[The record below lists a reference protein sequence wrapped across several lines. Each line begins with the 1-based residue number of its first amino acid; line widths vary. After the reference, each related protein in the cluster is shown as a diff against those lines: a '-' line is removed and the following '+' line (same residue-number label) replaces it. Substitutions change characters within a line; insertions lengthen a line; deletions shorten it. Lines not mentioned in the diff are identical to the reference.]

1 MPEKLSENAD
11 NVQHKPEPE
20 IKSYESSK
28 ILLVTRVR
36 VSQEPVDDEALQSN
50 GYNTLRTKS
59 ERIILHTLI
68 YR

>member
-28 ILLVTRVR
+28 ILFVTT
-36 VSQEPVDDEALQSN
+36 VSQEPVDVEAQQ
-50 GYNTLRTKS
+50 
-59 ERIILHTLI
+59 
-68 YR
+68 